1 MSLHINS
8 REHLK
13 QRQEVKPLTMEEED
27 IAVDCMNDLIGLFK
41 SKYGTRQVYEY
52 RFKLM
57 QSMLYNYENYKHFFI
72 ISQSKTTDM
81 EVQYEIV
88 ESKMNDNG

>member
-13 QRQEVKPLTMEEED
+13 QRQEVTPLTMEEEEYVLD
-27 IAVDCMNDLIGLFK
+27 GLNSVIDFMYRDVNKNMEFKNKLQDL
-41 SKYGTRQVYEY
+41 
-52 RFKLM
+52 
-57 QSMLYNYENYKHFFI
+57 LYNYENLKHFFI
-72 ISQSKTTDM
+72 ISQSKTANM

-88 ESKMNDNG
+88 ESKMNN

>member
-13 QRQEVKPLTMEEED
+13 QRQEVKPLTMEEEED
-27 IAVDCMNDLIGLFK
+27 VIDLLNSCSLLRDEEHTIQRLI
-41 SKYGTRQVYEY
+41 Y
-52 RFKLM
+52 L
-57 QSMLYNYENYKHFFI
+57 YENYKHFFI
-72 ISQSKTTDM
+72 ISQSKSDNM

-88 ESKMNDNG
+88 ESKMNDNE